1 MRMRQPKRILALS
14 PSEYQLMLHG
24 LLHVRNKLLE
34 QGRYSDAINELL
46 VKLQRAR
53 RCRHA

>member
-1 MRMRQPKRILALS
+1 MKEPKRILVLS
-14 PSEYQLMLHG
+14 PSEYRLMLHG

-34 QGRYSDAINELL
+34 QGRYPDAINELL

-53 RCRHA
+53 RYRHA

>member
-1 MRMRQPKRILALS
+1 MKEPKRILVLS
-14 PSEYQLMLHG
+14 SSEYRLMLYG

-34 QGRYSDAINELL
+34 QGRYPDAINELL

-53 RCRHA
+53 RYRHA

>member
-1 MRMRQPKRILALS
+1 MKEPKRILLLS
-14 PSEYQLMLHG
+14 PSEYQLMIYG

-34 QGRYSDAINELL
+34 QGRYPDAISELL

>member
-1 MRMRQPKRILALS
+1 MKEPKRILVLS
-14 PSEYQLMLHG
+14 PSEYRLMLHG

-34 QGRYSDAINELL
+34 QGRYPDAINELL

-53 RCRHA
+53 RFRHA